1 MTYSNYPFQP
11 KLPVSFS
18 GNFQWQMEQQ
28 TRLKKAKIIL
38 FSMSRSF
45 RIIPA
50 IPDNFGRF
58 SNTTE
63 YFRILLKIPKG
74 CWILAKTTE
83 YVRELPENSEEKSE
97 NFRPRNS
104 VRCFLTTSTLD
115 CFKRSKVILFLW
127 LSKANPSLTA
137 HIKCIYKSS
146 EGNPVDPAMVA
157 RLRCPSPSSLTKWS
171 RALDRRLVPGTPQV
185 SLDNTAQGLQ
195 KERDYS
201 TF

>member
-1 MTYSNYPFQP
+1 MYKLWVLNTTWTVLVLWFPCLQRNLKNFPNYVTHGNYPFQP

-18 GNFQWQMEQQ
+18 GNFQWRMEQQ
-28 TRLKKAKIIL
+28 TRLKKANIIL

-58 SNTTE
+58 SKTTE
-63 YFRILLKIPKG
+63 YFRTLLKIPKD

-83 YVRELPENSEEKSE
+83 YVRELPEISEEKSE

-115 CFKRSKVILFLW
+115 CIKRSKVTLFLC
-127 LSKANPSLTA
+127 LSRAKPSLT
-137 HIKCIYKSS
+137 
-146 EGNPVDPAMVA
+146 
-157 RLRCPSPSSLTKWS
+157 
-171 RALDRRLVPGTPQV
+171 PQ
-185 SLDNTAQGLQ
+185 
-195 KERDYS
+195 
-201 TF
+201 